1 MKLRTIALFLVIV
14 VMAVFLVINW
24 ATISTVT
31 TVNLIY
37 TEIQAPLG
45 IILVAGF
52 AALILLLLIY
62 TVWQA
67 ASVTLE
73 LRSAYKE
80 TRSARGLADNAEK
93 SRFAESNKM
102 FAERLDKLE
111 ALMTLRFDELGNDVN
126 NNRTHTDEALNEALK
141 KIKAEHDNTVALI
154 NESVGAL
161 EKRMNEKAKKE
172 PAPQL
177 EAPEENDGK
186 KKEIFEDLF

>member
-1 MKLRTIALFLVIV
+1 
-14 VMAVFLVINW
+14 MAVFLVINW